1 MGLVKSGRRGSCH
14 ESTKLFESDVEERGE
29 GKLEVTLPSK
39 KKKSAGSVLQ
49 TQDNQNQ
56 LIEIREGF
64 GKGRSSQCVLADY
77 HY

>member
-1 MGLVKSGRRGSCH
+1 MGGGVAP
-14 ESTKLFESDVEERGE
+14 TKLFESDVEERGK

-39 KKKSAGSVLQ
+39 KKKKSVGSVLQ
-49 TQDNQNQ
+49 TQDNQSQ
-56 LIEIREGF
+56 LIEIKECF